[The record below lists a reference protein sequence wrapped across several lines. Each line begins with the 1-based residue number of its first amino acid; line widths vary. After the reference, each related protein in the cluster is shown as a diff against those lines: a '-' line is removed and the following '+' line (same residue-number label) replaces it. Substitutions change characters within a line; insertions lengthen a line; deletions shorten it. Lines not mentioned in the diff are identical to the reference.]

1 MSEVCKT
8 LINDY
13 ITGTLQAADFEESL
27 ASVFGAMPSSHMMA
41 QSYLQVLYESDK
53 IDSNGFTEIS
63 HLISKV
69 NIESTLRN
77 GSETDINPDEDN
89 SYFDDDKTLHLTDI
103 TDLTNLTEDGSSDK
117 TVIIQAEATHH
128 QETDISVARPLRDDT
143 SIINT
148 KVVEKPHKSN
158 KHENLGPGVTLK
170 ERFVLLEKLGQGGMG
185 IVFKAKDLLKV
196 EAQDRDPY
204 VAIKVLT
211 DAFKKYSGSFI
222 ALQRE
227 ASKAQRLAHPN
238 IATVYDF
245 DRDGNTVFMT
255 MEYLQGKPLNQLIK
269 EVMKKPL
276 KKDHA
281 LHIIEELCSGLSY
294 AHEKMLIHSDFKPGN
309 CFLLNDGQVKL
320 LDFGIARAS
329 TQTEEERENT
339 LFDPAKLSAVT
350 PAYATPEMFAGMN
363 PDPRDDIYGL
373 ACVSYQLLA
382 GGKHPYNK
390 VAAPKIKEL
399 GIKPK
404 PIKGL
409 NRRQQKTLMKA
420 LSVVREDRIPTVEKF
435 ADGMRS
441 QKSHAKT
448 ILLVTLFLVIIVTGI
463 GYQPYLDFREEQ
475 GLYDK
480 IKTMKQG
487 DKALMIETIWSLDQL
502 RPEHQKILSVGLRRE
517 IITFYRDRIRSV
529 FRPKE
534 GLYDYPEALNLLSQ
548 AERHYPDSV
557 ALSTI
562 KDQIKEQKD
571 RLMNS
576 LLSLYKRYFDNKSLV
591 KTKSGEDL
599 TTVIPLI
606 QRVDPKHY
614 LLKDKNLANLYLSEA
629 ENLISKRK
637 YEEASNYLLTG
648 LKIFPEDSRL
658 LSLSKQINAQST
670 N

>member
-1 MSEVCKT
+1 MSEVCES

-13 ITGTLQAADFEESL
+13 VAGALSITDLEQGL
-27 ASVFGAMPSSHMMA
+27 ASIFDAMPSSHNDV
-41 QSYLQVLYESDK
+41 QSYLQSLYTNDT
-53 IDSNGFTEIS
+53 IDSEGFTQIS
-63 HLISKV
+63 QVISKI
-69 NIESTLRN
+69 NIQSTLKN
-77 GSETDINPDEDN
+77 SPETDI
-89 SYFDDDKTLHLTDI
+89 SYFGDDKTMHLTDI
-103 TDLTNLTEDGSSDK
+103 SDLYNDEDASDK
-117 TVIIQAEATHH
+117 TVIVRANKGRQEIDTAESSIRS
-128 QETDISVARPLRDDT
+128 EDDDSPL
-143 SIINT
+143 SPKII
-148 KVVEKPHKSN
+148 EKPHKSPRY
-158 KHENLGPGVTLK
+158 ENLGPGVTLK

-185 IVFKAKDLLKV
+185 VVFKAKDLLKV
-196 EAQDRDPY
+196 EAQDKDPY

-269 EVMKKPL
+269 EINKKPL
-276 KKDHA
+276 KLDHA

-294 AHEKMLIHSDFKPGN
+294 AHEKFLIHSDFKPGN
-309 CFLLNDGQVKL
+309 CFLLNDGHVKL

-339 LFDPAKLSAVT
+339 MFDPAKLSAVT

-373 ACVSYQLLA
+373 ACVAYQLLA

-390 VAAPKIKEL
+390 VASPKIKEL

-420 LSVVREDRIPTVEKF
+420 LTVVREERIDEVEKF
-435 ADGMRS
+435 AEGMRS
-441 QKSHAKT
+441 KKSHTKS
-448 ILLVTLFLVIIVTGI
+448 ILLTALFMAIIGAGI
-463 GYQPYLDFREEQ
+463 GYKPFLAFQEEQ
-475 GLYDK
+475 QVYDK
-480 IKTMKQG
+480 IQQIKNG

-502 RPEHQKILSVGLRRE
+502 NPEQQKIISVGLRRE

-534 GLYDYPEALNLLSQ
+534 GLYDYPQAQNLLSQ
-548 AERHYPDSV
+548 AKKHYPDSV

-562 KDQIKEQKD
+562 EDQVKEQRD

-576 LLSLYKRYFDNKSLV
+576 LISLYKRYFNAKKLV
-591 KTKSGEDL
+591 KTANGEDL

-606 QRVDPKHY
+606 KRVDPKHY
-614 LLKDKNLANLYLSEA
+614 LLKDKALSDLYLSES
-629 ENLISKRK
+629 EKLIAQRK
-637 YEEASNYLLTG
+637 YNDASNYIVTG
-648 LKIFPEDSRL
+648 LKLFPEETRL
-658 LSLSKQINAQST
+658 QSLNRQINAQSQD
-670 N
+670 

>member
-1 MSEVCKT
+1 MSEVCES

-13 ITGTLQAADFEESL
+13 IEGALEMADLEEGL
-27 ASVFGAMPSSHMMA
+27 ASIFDALPNGHSEA
-41 QSYLQVLYESDK
+41 QSYLQTLYTSDK
-53 IDSNGFTEIS
+53 IDSNGFTQIS
-63 HLISKV
+63 HVISKI
-69 NIESTLRN
+69 NINSTLKN
-77 GSETDINPDEDN
+77 IPETDI
-89 SYFDDDKTLHLTDI
+89 SYFAEDKTMHLTDLS
-103 TDLTNLTEDGSSDK
+103 DLSPGNDTEDGNDK
-117 TVIIQAEATHH
+117 TVIVRASSNG
-128 QETDISVARPLRDDT
+128 QEIEISEPSISMGEDD
-143 SIINT
+143 SPMSPKI
-148 KVVEKPHKSN
+148 VENPHKTARY
-158 KHENLGPGVTLK
+158 ENLGPGVTLK
-170 ERFVLLEKLGQGGMG
+170 DRFVLLEKLGQGGMG
-185 IVFKAKDLLKV
+185 VVFKAKDLLKV
-196 EAQDRDPY
+196 EAQDKDPY

-269 EVMKKPL
+269 EIIKKPL
-276 KKDHA
+276 KLDHA

-309 CFLLNDGQVKL
+309 CFLLSDGHVKL

-339 LFDPAKLSAVT
+339 MFDPAKLSAVT

-373 ACVSYQLLA
+373 ACVAYQLLA

-390 VAAPKIKEL
+390 VASPKIKEL

-420 LSVVREDRIPTVEKF
+420 LTISREDRIGDVEKF
-435 ADGMRS
+435 ADGMRTR
-441 QKSHAKT
+441 KSHSKT
-448 ILLVTLFLVIIVTGI
+448 ILLVALFVGVIGAGI
-463 GYQPYLDFREEQ
+463 GYKPFLAFQAEQ
-475 GLYDK
+475 QLYDK
-480 IKTMKQG
+480 IQLIKDG

-502 RPEHQKILSVGLRRE
+502 NPEQQKIISVGLRRE

-534 GLYDYPEALNLLSQ
+534 GLYDYPQAQNLLAQ
-548 AERHYPDSV
+548 AKKHYPDSV

-562 KDQIKEQKD
+562 EDQVKEQRD

-576 LLSLYKRYFDNKSLV
+576 LISLYKRYFKAKKLV
-591 KTKSGEDL
+591 KTPNGEDL
-599 TTVIPLI
+599 VTVLPLI
-606 QRVDPKHY
+606 KRVDPKHY
-614 LLKDKNLANLYLSEA
+614 LLKDKALSDLYLSES
-629 ENLISKRK
+629 EKLIAKRK
-637 YEEASNYLLTG
+637 YNEAANYIITG
-648 LKIFPEDSRL
+648 LKLFPDDTRL
-658 LSLSKQINAQST
+658 QSLNKQINAQFQ

>member
-1 MSEVCKT
+1 MSEVCET

-13 ITGTLQAADFEESL
+13 IAGALDMADLEEGL
-27 ASVFGAMPSSHMMA
+27 ASIFDALPNGHSEA
-41 QSYLQVLYESDK
+41 QTYLQSLYTGDK
-53 IDSNGFTEIS
+53 IDSNGFTQIS
-63 HLISKV
+63 HVISKI
-69 NIESTLRN
+69 NINSTLKN
-77 GSETDINPDEDN
+77 SQEADI
-89 SYFDDDKTLHLTDI
+89 SYFAEDKTMHLTDLS
-103 TDLTNLTEDGSSDK
+103 DLSPGNDTEDGNDK
-117 TVIIQAEATHH
+117 TVIVRVSSSG
-128 QETDISVARPLRDDT
+128 QEIEISEPSISIGEDD
-143 SIINT
+143 SPMSPKI
-148 KVVEKPHKSN
+148 VENPHKTARY
-158 KHENLGPGVTLK
+158 ENLGPGVTLK
-170 ERFVLLEKLGQGGMG
+170 DRFVLLEKLGQGGMG
-185 IVFKAKDLLKV
+185 VVFKAKDLLKV
-196 EAQDRDPY
+196 EAQDKDPY

-269 EVMKKPL
+269 EINKKPL
-276 KKDHA
+276 KLDHA

-309 CFLLNDGQVKL
+309 CFLLSDGHVKL

-339 LFDPAKLSAVT
+339 MFDPAKLSAVT

-373 ACVSYQLLA
+373 ACVAYQLLA

-390 VAAPKIKEL
+390 VASPKIKEL

-409 NRRQQKTLMKA
+409 NRRQQKTLMMA
-420 LSVVREDRIPTVEKF
+420 LTVSREDRIGDVEKF
-435 ADGMRS
+435 AEGMRTR
-441 QKSHAKT
+441 KSHGKT
-448 ILLVTLFLVIIVTGI
+448 ILLATLFVGVIAAGI
-463 GYQPYLDFREEQ
+463 GYKPFLAFQAEQ
-475 GLYDK
+475 QLYDK
-480 IKTMKQG
+480 IQLIKDG

-502 RPEHQKILSVGLRRE
+502 NPQQQKIISVGLRRE

-534 GLYDYPEALNLLSQ
+534 GLYDYPQAQNLLAQ
-548 AERHYPDSV
+548 AKKHYPDSV

-562 KDQIKEQKD
+562 EDQVKEQRD

-576 LLSLYKRYFDNKSLV
+576 LISLYKRYFKAKKLV
-591 KTKSGEDL
+591 KTPNGEDL
-599 TTVIPLI
+599 ITVLPLI
-606 QRVDPKHY
+606 KRVDPKHF
-614 LLKDKNLANLYLSEA
+614 LLKDKALSDLYLSES
-629 ENLISKRK
+629 EKLIAKRK
-637 YEEASNYLLTG
+637 YNDAANYIITG
-648 LKIFPEDSRL
+648 LKLFPDDTRL
-658 LSLSKQINAQST
+658 QSLNKQINAQFQ

>member
-1 MSEVCKT
+1 MSEVCES

-13 ITGTLQAADFEESL
+13 IAGALDMADLEEGL
-27 ASVFGAMPSSHMMA
+27 ASLFDALPNGHSEA
-41 QSYLQVLYESDK
+41 QSYLQSLYTSDK
-53 IDSNGFTEIS
+53 IDSNGFTQIS
-63 HLISKV
+63 HVISKI
-69 NIESTLRN
+69 NINSTLKN
-77 GSETDINPDEDN
+77 SQEADI
-89 SYFDDDKTLHLTDI
+89 SYFAEDKTMHLTDLS
-103 TDLTNLTEDGSSDK
+103 DLSPGNDADDGNDK
-117 TVIIQAEATHH
+117 TVIVRASSSG
-128 QETDISVARPLRDDT
+128 QEIEISEPSISMGEDD
-143 SIINT
+143 SPMSPKI
-148 KVVEKPHKSN
+148 VENPHKPARY
-158 KHENLGPGVTLK
+158 ENLGPGVTLK
-170 ERFVLLEKLGQGGMG
+170 DRFVLLEKLGQGGMG
-185 IVFKAKDLLKV
+185 VVFKAKDLLKV
-196 EAQDRDPY
+196 EAQDKDPY

-269 EVMKKPL
+269 EINKKPL
-276 KKDHA
+276 KLDHA

-309 CFLLNDGQVKL
+309 CFLLSDGHVKL

-329 TQTEEERENT
+329 TQTDEERENT
-339 LFDPAKLSAVT
+339 MFDPAKLSAVT

-373 ACVSYQLLA
+373 ACVAYQLLA

-390 VAAPKIKEL
+390 VASPKIKEL

-420 LSVVREDRIPTVEKF
+420 LTVTREDRIGNVEKF
-435 ADGMRS
+435 ADGMRTR
-441 QKSHAKT
+441 KSHTKT
-448 ILLVTLFLVIIVTGI
+448 ILLATLFVGVIGAGI
-463 GYQPYLDFREEQ
+463 GYKPFLAFQAEQ
-475 GLYDK
+475 QLHDK
-480 IKTMKQG
+480 IQLIKNG

-502 RPEHQKILSVGLRRE
+502 NPEQQDIISVGLRRE

-534 GLYDYPEALNLLSQ
+534 GLYDYPQAQNLLEQ
-548 AERHYPDSV
+548 AKKHYPDSV

-562 KDQIKEQKD
+562 EDQVKEQRD

-576 LLSLYKRYFDNKSLV
+576 LISLYKRYFNAKKLI
-591 KTKSGEDL
+591 KTPNGEDL
-599 TTVIPLI
+599 ITVLPLI
-606 QRVDPKHY
+606 KRVDPKHY
-614 LLKDKNLANLYLSEA
+614 LLKDKALSDLYLSES
-629 ENLISKRK
+629 EKLIAKRK
-637 YEEASNYLLTG
+637 YNEASNYIVTG
-648 LKIFPEDSRL
+648 LKLFPDDTRL
-658 LSLSKQINAQST
+658 QSLNKQINAQFQ